1 MTCNQAMGRIIST
14 MNKPISDENKLEF
27 IKQIIEFFENALKEA
42 IDWDNLT
49 QEDAEMLGFI
59 PWTDDEGIE
68 EEIKNINNSDKIEN
82 DLKPIKI
89 ENVENTRNLWLIP
102 QYLINLIP
110 PELDV
115 VNIFGDKDKAMN
127 LVDQNDDERFGV
139 LCYGIILD
147 K

>member
-14 MNKPISDENKLEF
+14 MNKSTSDENKLEF
-27 IKQIIEFFENALKEA
+27 IKQIIEFFEDTLKEA

-49 QEDAEMLGFI
+49 QEDAEMFGFI

-68 EEIKNINNSDKIEN
+68 EEIKNINDSDKIEN

-89 ENVENTRNLWLIP
+89 EYVENTRNLWLIP

-115 VNIFGDKDKAMN
+115 VNIFGDKNKAKN
-127 LVDQNDDERFGV
+127 AVDLNDDERFGV

>member
-14 MNKPISDENKLEF
+14 MNKSTSDENKLEF
-27 IKQIIEFFENALKEA
+27 IKQIIEFFEEALKEA
-42 IDWDNLT
+42 IDWNTLI
-49 QEDAEMLGFI
+49 QEDAEMFGFI
-59 PWTDDEGIE
+59 PWTDDEDIE
-68 EEIKNINNSDKIEN
+68 EEIKNINDSDKIEN
-82 DLKPIKI
+82 DLKPIQI
-89 ENVENTRNLWLIP
+89 ENIENTRNLWLIP

-115 VNIFGDKDKAMN
+115 VTINGRKDKAKN
-127 LVDQNDDERFGV
+127 VVDQNDDERFGV

>member
-14 MNKPISDENKLEF
+14 MNKSTSDENKLEF
-27 IKQIIEFFENALKEA
+27 IRQIIEFFEDDLKEA
-42 IDWDNLT
+42 IDWYNLT
-49 QEDAEMLGFI
+49 QEDAEMFGFI
-59 PWTDDEGIE
+59 PWTDDENIE
-68 EEIKNINNSDKIEN
+68 EEIKNINDSDKIEN
-82 DLKPIKI
+82 NLKPIQI

-115 VNIFGDKDKAMN
+115 VTINGRKDKAKN
-127 LVDQNDDERFGV
+127 VIDQNDDERFGV

>member
-1 MTCNQAMGRIIST
+1 MICNQAMGRIIST
-14 MNKPISDENKLEF
+14 MNKPTSDENKLEF
-27 IKQIIEFFENALKEA
+27 IKQIIEFFEEDLKET
-42 IDWDNLT
+42 IDWNTLT
-49 QEDAEMLGFI
+49 QEDAEMFGFI
-59 PWTDDEGIE
+59 PWTDDEGTE

-115 VNIFGDKDKAMN
+115 VTINGRKDKAKN
-127 LVDQNDDERFGV
+127 VVDQNDDERFGV